1 MNAVEG
7 KKNQITPLEK
17 YKMIYPVYQCSD
29 ISFLHS
35 PSVITDARK
44 DEPEALQNSIENVI
58 INIVYVKSVGS
69 V

>member
-1 MNAVEG
+1 
-7 KKNQITPLEK
+7 
-17 YKMIYPVYQCSD
+17 MIYPVNQCSE

-58 INIVYVKSVGS
+58 INIVYVKSIV
-69 V
+69 